1 MHVTVVDTAGHWL
14 VCGTADG
21 NLLVGDLEAL
31 TASGPKSQL
40 QKYKHSGGMN
50 FLDDKYKG
58 ITTINCMPTA
68 IENVDGVR
76 KGEASIGQMVF
87 SGCSKGIIK
96 AWLLHEK
103 YSNEQQQSVASNAVN
118 TPAGGS
124 YVGGGNS
131 SSSSWSLAMKMRMKQ
146 ALTVVKV
153 HSSPITAMLSQSF
166 HYPSLA
172 DGALGDVGWLL
183 YSGDSS
189 GVVSIT
195 RGSEVSSNSVSVG
208 ANIIPMD
215 HESSSPGGITSLTL
229 IGSSS
234 ATAIQSAS
242 QQQPFNASSSNWR
255 SSLGGSGSGNRRVPH
270 FNDILVVGTH
280 SGIVSA
286 LDVSTATPVFY
297 CVGHK
302 EKVVQVIGLS
312 SNEFLSCSFDRTIK
326 LWDIRMKTRPG
337 VISIGGSGGLQP
349 WGSKTLGSPSHR
361 KVPSFSAIN
370 AVLIAL
376 KYSFS
381 DLCLR

>member
-1 MHVTVVDTAGHWL
+1 MTVVDTAGHWL
-14 VCGTADG
+14 VCGSADG
-21 NLLVGDLEAL
+21 NLLVGDLDAM
-31 TASGPKSQL
+31 TANAPKAQL
-40 QKYKHSGGMN
+40 QKYKHSTGMN

-58 ITTINCMPTA
+58 ITTINCLPTA

-76 KGEASIGQMVF
+76 KGEASLGQMVF

-103 YSNEQQQSVASNAVN
+103 YSNEQPQSIATNAVH
-118 TPAGGS
+118 TPMAGS

-166 HYPSLA
+166 RYPSLA
-172 DGALGDVGWLL
+172 DDAAVGDGGWLL

-189 GVVSIT
+189 GVVAIT
-195 RGSEVSSNSVSVG
+195 RGSEMSTNSVSAG
-208 ANIIPMD
+208 ANIIPAD
-215 HESSSPGGITSLTL
+215 NELCSAGGITSFTL

-234 ATAIQSAS
+234 SSAIQSAS
-242 QQQPFNASSSNWR
+242 QQQPFNASSSYWK
-255 SSLGGSGSGNRRVPH
+255 SSLGGSGNRRISH
-270 FNDILVVGTH
+270 YNDILVVGTN

-297 CVGHK
+297 CVGHND
-302 EKVVQVIGLS
+302 KVVQVVGLS

-326 LWDIRMKTRPG
+326 LWDIRTKTRSS
-337 VISIGGSGGLQP
+337 VISIGGSGGLQS

-361 KVPSFSAIN
+361 KVSCYVHGIQ
-370 AVLIAL
+370 
-376 KYSFS
+376 
-381 DLCLR
+381 LRF